1 MPLIGTLKLFE
12 TEPTHFMLTC
22 QLTSTA
28 HLFFLFIFSV
38 FTGKSRN
45 AFCVVRPLGHH
56 AGVNGLLEG
65 GESCGFCIFNNVA
78 AGAMHALAEY
88 KDICQRVAIVDIDVH
103 HGNGTEEIV
112 RKCNDP
118 STLFFF
124 SIHLFDNDEVTL
136 QSKKKNHHLYKFY
149 PGTGCNDDLAMNII
163 NVPILPLWKDVHSKS
178 TSMEPK
184 THNTRKKLRS
194 NTNTSVSQQEAN
206 NDDSSE
212 PSTPQVLSTATSSRQ
227 SDGESS
233 TATTTQQL
241 PSYNNMV
248 PMTTS
253 LAGTILTLPGRN
265 AYRQAITSRLLPSLR
280 AFNPNLILISAGFD
294 ASSGDVGNARHEKDR
309 ERMGMDLS
317 PDDYAWTTRQILQI
331 ADICCQGRV
340 VSVLE
345 GGYGRTPLSETTTA
359 AATAQFET
367 SGAVA
372 ATTLD
377 RQIFGECAIR
387 HLHAFID
394 PYDVEQRFV

>member
-1 MPLIGTLKLFE
+1 
-12 TEPTHFMLTC
+12 
-22 QLTSTA
+22 
-28 HLFFLFIFSV
+28 
-38 FTGKSRN
+38 
-45 AFCVVRPLGHH
+45 
-56 AGVNGLLEG
+56 
-65 GESCGFCIFNNVA
+65 
-78 AGAMHALAEY
+78 MHALAEY
-88 KDICQRVAIVDIDVH
+88 KDVCQRVAIVDIDVH

-124 SIHLFDNDEVTL
+124 SIHLFDNDEITMR
-136 QSKKKNHHLYKFY
+136 SKKKNHQYYKFY

-163 NVPILPLWKDVHSKS
+163 NVPILPLWKDVQTKS
-178 TSMEPK
+178 TSMETK

-194 NTNTSVSQQEAN
+194 NTTSSVPQQETN

-212 PSTPQVLSTATSSRQ
+212 PSTPHVLATSTSRQ

-233 TATTTQQL
+233 TATATQQL

-253 LAGTILTLPGRN
+253 LAGTILTLPVRN

-294 ASSGDVGNARHEKDR
+294 ASSGDVGNARHERDR

-331 ADICCQGRV
+331 ADLCCQGRV
-340 VSVLE
+340 VSILE
-345 GGYGRTPLSETTTA
+345 GGYGRTPLSETTVAMT
-359 AATAQFET
+359 
-367 SGAVA
+367 GAVA

-387 HLHAFID
+387 HLHALID
-394 PYDVEQRFV
+394 PYDVEQRFG

>member
-1 MPLIGTLKLFE
+1 LNVLI
-12 TEPTHFMLTC
+12 
-22 QLTSTA
+22 S
-28 HLFFLFIFSV
+28 ISV
-38 FTGKSRN
+38 LTGKSKN
-45 AFCVVRPLGHH
+45 SFCVVRPPGHH

-88 KDICQRVAIVDIDVH
+88 KDACQRVAIVDIDVH

-124 SIHLFDNDEVTL
+124 SIHLFDNDEVTM
-136 QSKKKNHHLYKFY
+136 QSKKKNHQMYKFY

-163 NVPILPLWKDVHSKS
+163 NVPILPLWKDVQTKP
-178 TSMEPK
+178 TSLEPK

-194 NTNTSVSQQEAN
+194 VANSSISQQETN
-206 NDDSSE
+206 VDDSSE
-212 PSTPQVLSTATSSRQ
+212 SNNPLISSSTNSSSRH

-241 PSYNNMV
+241 QQSASSSTMV

-253 LAGTILTLPGRN
+253 LAGTILTLPGRM

-280 AFNPNLILISAGFD
+280 AFNPDLILISAGFD

-309 ERMGMDLS
+309 ERMGMDLT

-340 VSVLE
+340 VSILE
-345 GGYGRTPLSETTTA
+345 GGYGRTPLSETTVAMTQA
-359 AATAQFET
+359 ET
-367 SGAVA
+367 KVA

-377 RQIFGECAIR
+377 REIFGECAIR
-387 HLHAFID
+387 HLHALID
-394 PYDVEQRFV
+394 PYDVEQRFG

>member
-1 MPLIGTLKLFE
+1 
-12 TEPTHFMLTC
+12 
-22 QLTSTA
+22 
-28 HLFFLFIFSV
+28 
-38 FTGKSRN
+38 
-45 AFCVVRPLGHH
+45 
-56 AGVNGLLEG
+56 
-65 GESCGFCIFNNVA
+65 
-78 AGAMHALAEY
+78 MHALAEH
-88 KDICQRVAIVDIDVH
+88 KDVCQRVAIVDIDVH

-124 SIHLFDNDEVTL
+124 SIHLFDNDEITM
-136 QSKKKNHHLYKFY
+136 QSKKKNNHPLYKFY

-163 NVPILPLWKDVHSKS
+163 NVPILPLWKDVQTKS
-178 TSMEPK
+178 ASMEPK

-194 NTNTSVSQQEAN
+194 NASSVSQQEAN

-212 PSTPQVLSTATSSRQ
+212 PSTPHVVSTATTSRQ

-233 TATTTQQL
+233 TATSTQQSS
-241 PSYNNMV
+241 SYNRMV

-280 AFNPNLILISAGFD
+280 AFNPSLILISAGFD

-317 PDDYAWTTRQILQI
+317 PEDYAWTTRQILQI

-340 VSVLE
+340 VSILE
-345 GGYGRTPLSETTTA
+345 GGYGRTPLSETTTTTAA
-359 AATAQFET
+359 AATTQLET
-367 SGAVA
+367 TAAIA

-387 HLHAFID
+387 HLHALID
-394 PYDVEQRFV
+394 PYDAEQRFG